1 MGRKLSL
8 RWLDRQLEAQMLF
21 VYCKMLL
28 SAHICSCLCSNISPS
43 ALIALEILQ
52 IFWHKWSERLLSQ
65 LPLIWLYSILSG
77 VRFMLLMFWDVNSV
91 LQNHLHTLRRGVEA
105 IRLVCGL
112 WLLTTDLALLT
123 KRCCYKRDHHCSLPP
138 SFLPA
143 PLLLSYT
150 YQLLRLVLILSLS
163 CLYLAVHTKPK
174 PACPHSINGISQLLH
189 LLFYRSVS
197 RFLVLCLK
205 PGGIHF
211 HKSWFGFLRK

>member
-1 MGRKLSL
+1 
-8 RWLDRQLEAQMLF
+8 MLF
-21 VYCKMLL
+21 VYCKILL
-28 SAHICSCLCSNISPS
+28 SAHIFSCLCSNISPS
-43 ALIALEILQ
+43 ALIAD
-52 IFWHKWSERLLSQ
+52 LLTQMVRQAPFPAPPNLTFQ
-65 LPLIWLYSILSG
+65 LYGILSG

-123 KRCCYKRDHHCSLPP
+123 KRCCYKRYHHCSLPP

-189 LLFYRSVS
+189 LLFYRAVS
-197 RFLVLCLK
+197 LFLVLCLK

-211 HKSWFGFLRK
+211 HKS